1 MTSKKKNGVKSSR
14 CFEKENGALKVL
26 RYNKDVLIPCMAL
39 GSTAVKLEPGEE
51 VEQSRQLTGVIL
63 WP

>member
-1 MTSKKKNGVKSSR
+1 MKSSR
-14 CFEKENGALKVL
+14 CFERKNGALKVL